1 MANTL
6 IITLRML
13 WQENHLG
20 HKDQPR
26 LQSETLYQNKKK
38 KKLIVFLAEDILKL
52 IIWISETI
60 ILWMF

>member
-13 WQENHLG
+13 RPENHLG
-20 HKDQPR
+20 HKDQPS
-26 LQSETLYQNKKK
+26 LQSETLYQNRKK

-52 IIWISETI
+52 IIEFPK
-60 ILWMF
+60 L